1 MIDVKEYLAQREHL
15 DRYDLVKELL
25 DKQENLEKE
34 VNNLIERLSIESAL
48 LKAAGRE
55 IGLLGDALASRG
67 ELF

>member
-1 MIDVKEYLAQREHL
+1 MDVKEYLAQREHL
-15 DRYDLVKELL
+15 DKYDLVKELL

-34 VNNLIERLSIESAL
+34 VNKLIERLSIESAL

-55 IGLLGDALASRG
+55 IGLLEDALVSRG